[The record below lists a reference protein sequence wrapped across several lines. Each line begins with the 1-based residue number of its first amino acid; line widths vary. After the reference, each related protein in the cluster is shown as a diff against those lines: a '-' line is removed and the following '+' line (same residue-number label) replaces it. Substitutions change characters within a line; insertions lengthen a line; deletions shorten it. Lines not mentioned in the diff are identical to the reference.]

1 MPRPADIEIEVHL
14 RGGWLHVPAR
24 ILDVSEINRS
34 RRGKISELPV
44 CDTVIDRPVGNTQA
58 LLNPEVLNQY
68 RDRTELRT
76 A

>member
-1 MPRPADIEIEVHL
+1 M
-14 RGGWLHVPAR
+14 PAR

-34 RRGKISELPV
+34 RRGKIPELPV
-44 CDTVIDRPVGNTQA
+44 RDRVVDRPVGNTQA

-68 RDRTELRT
+68 RERMELRT

>member
-1 MPRPADIEIEVHL
+1 M
-14 RGGWLHVPAR
+14 PAR

-68 RDRTELRT
+68 RERMELRT

>member
-1 MPRPADIEIEVHL
+1 M
-14 RGGWLHVPAR
+14 PAR

-44 CDTVIDRPVGNTQA
+44 RDTVTDRPVGNTQA
-58 LLNPEVLNQY
+58 PLNPEVLNQY